1 MEYLPSRPEEDVIP
15 QGPDDK
21 PQVVRVEFFH
31 LETFTPRSPD
41 SEIATPI
48 RHSQAKLQTAE
59 FAFDTSFTSIRIR
72 AGPEG
77 RLLIWAKDDGD
88 KSQTT
93 AMIYDWK
100 LGKTLGVSHISPLLV
115 LS

>member
-31 LETFTPRSPD
+31 LDTF
-41 SEIATPI
+41 
-48 RHSQAKLQTAE
+48 
-59 FAFDTSFTSIRIR
+59 FTSIRIR